1 MGGYF
6 YNNLIST
13 FQILANWILQ
23 IFPENPVF
31 SMIPEVNYVKTLE
44 IVIINYTPY
53 VLDHGMLPCPTFA
66 KETPSLM
73 VDFSL

>member
-1 MGGYF
+1 
-6 YNNLIST
+6 
-13 FQILANWILQ
+13 
-23 IFPENPVF
+23 
-31 SMIPEVNYVKTLE
+31 MIPEVNYVKTLE